1 MTQEDKDLLLRDLCC
16 RLPYGFTIYRYS
28 DNANIKINDIDEFA
42 HFLEYSDGEE
52 FKPYLRPMSSMTD
65 EEWADC
71 VQFQSSNIPHD
82 GNEQHRIVTALMAD
96 VRARWYD
103 EHMFDHRN
111 LIPRGLALCKT
122 DK

>member
-16 RLPYGFTIYRYS
+16 RLPYGVIVEDRNGTHTLTTGNTEITALFGDS
-28 DNANIKINDIDEFA
+28 GWHNI
-42 HFLEYSDGEE
+42 
-52 FKPYLRPMSSMTD
+52 KPYLRPMSSMTEQEKSD
-65 EEWADC
+65 YFDCGTCCDPKNETYMEVSTRMAEERTKW
-71 VQFQSSNIPHD
+71 
-82 GNEQHRIVTALMAD
+82 L
-96 VRARWYD
+96 D